1 MKVYALDT
9 NIVSYLL
16 KGDTAILAKIAK
28 EKDDGNTFVVP
39 PVVYYEINNWLL
51 KNNSKSRAA
60 VFRKIY
66 SVNGIGEIT
75 KEVLDI
81 ASSIYDKLRR
91 GGITIETSDIL
102 IAAWCVKNGFIL
114 VSNNLKHFKNIKELQ
129 VENWLE

>member
-1 MKVYALDT
+1 VKVYALDT